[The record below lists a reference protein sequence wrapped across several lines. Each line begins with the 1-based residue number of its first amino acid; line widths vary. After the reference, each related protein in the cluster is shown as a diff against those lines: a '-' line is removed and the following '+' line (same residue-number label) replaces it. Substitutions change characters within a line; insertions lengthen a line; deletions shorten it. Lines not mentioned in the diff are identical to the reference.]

1 MYKPRHLVII
11 LISLFAIASGIN
23 ETVVGFTGN
32 FLGILSKAI
41 PPSHATVAVGAFY
54 SLAGLSLLTMKKW
67 GAGLTVIFLSAEVAG
82 RIYLVVTGIAPS
94 KGEDAVKILIG
105 GLIALALLVYVGLQW
120 KEFE

>member
-1 MYKPRHLVII
+1 M
-11 LISLFAIASGIN
+11 
-23 ETVVGFTGN
+23 VVGFTGN

-41 PPSHATVAVGAFY
+41 PPSYATVAVGAFY
-54 SLAGLSLLTMKKW
+54 SLAGLSLLTMKKS
-67 GAGLTVIFLSAEVAG
+67 GAGLTVAFLSAEVVG

-105 GLIALALLVYVGLQW
+105 GLIALAIIVYVGVQW